1 MPKKMILLSGAS
13 AVGKSAVLRWVLPNL
28 ITEGYKPCVGKIDC
42 YDHGESKVSPYE
54 NVPYVLGVSG
64 DICPDHFLVSNLP
77 ELFSWCDSQ
86 GDTLLIETAGLC
98 HRCSPATKMMCAG
111 CIVDC
116 TTSAQAPQSLG
127 PMLVEADFIVITKID
142 MVSQAE
148 REIML
153 WKLRELNPNAKLFP
167 VDTLAGYGI
176 EPLAQYLSAVSL
188 EESIQEDSLRHT
200 MPMGVCSYC
209 VGEQRVG
216 SAYQQ
221 GVVGKI
227 SFSEVCDV

>member
-1 MPKKMILLSGAS
+1 MPQKLILLSGAS
-13 AVGKSAVLRWVLPNL
+13 AVGKTAVLRWMLPS
-28 ITEGYKPCVGKIDC
+28 IQAPCVCKIDC
-42 YDHGESKVSPYE
+42 YAHGADSQNPYGHI
-54 NVPYVLGVSG
+54 PYVLGVSG

-77 ELFSWCDSQ
+77 ELFSWCDDQ
-86 GDTLLIETAGLC
+86 GDALVIETAGLC
-98 HRCSPATKMMCAG
+98 HRCSPATAMMCAG
-111 CIVDC
+111 CVVDC

-127 PMLVEADFIVITKID
+127 PMLLHADFIVVTKID

-148 REIML
+148 REILL
-153 WKLRELNPNAKLFP
+153 WKLAHLNPTAKLFP
-167 VDTLAGYGI
+167 VDTLAGYGM
-176 EPLAQYLSAVSL
+176 ELLNQYIASQTLPQ
-188 EESIQEDSLRHT
+188 SIQEDTLRHT

-227 SFSEVCDV
+227 QFPEVHHV

>member
-1 MPKKMILLSGAS
+1 MPQRLILLSGSS
-13 AVGKSAVLRWVLPNL
+13 AVGKTAVLRQILPAL
-28 ITEGYKPCVGKIDC
+28 QAHQYLSCVCKIDC
-42 YDHGESKVSPYE
+42 YDHGEDRHSPYGG
-54 NVPYVLGVSG
+54 VPYVLGVSG

-77 ELFSWCDSQ
+77 ELFSWCDGL

-98 HRCSPATKMMCAG
+98 HRCSPATELMCAG
-111 CIVDC
+111 CVVDC
-116 TTSAQAPQSLG
+116 TTSTRAPESLG
-127 PMLVEADFIVITKID
+127 PMLLHADFIVVTKID

-153 WKLRELNPNAKLFP
+153 WNLQALNPTAKLFP

-176 EPLAQYLSAVSL
+176 EPLVAYLTAVSL
-188 EESIQEDSLRHT
+188 PASIQEDTLRHT

-209 VGEQRVG
+209 VGERRVG

-227 SFSEVCDV
+227 DFSEVDDV